1 MANLIEKIKDKRAPA
16 PETPERRD
24 VPVAHPDPQQGLTG
38 AQVRE
43 RADAGWTNAP
53 VDPPGKT
60 VKQIVLS
67 NIFTYF
73 NMLFFL
79 LALCVIAV
87 QQWLNLTFMGVII
100 VNTAIGIIQEIRSK
114 KTLDKLNILASPKAV
129 AVRDGR
135 RVTIDTAQLVRD
147 DIVIFA
153 AGNQIYADA
162 VVAQDSCYV
171 NEALIT
177 GESDEIKKNPGDK
190 LLSGSFVVSGMCR
203 AQLTDVGADS
213 YVSRLTQEA
222 KRAKKPQQSEM
233 MRSLQNL
240 VKWIGILVIPL
251 GVVMFVKEYVWLGRV
266 VPIAVTSTV
275 GSIIGMI
282 PEGLY
287 LLTSL
292 ALVAGVVRLAQR
304 KTLVHEL
311 GCIET
316 LARVDTLCVDKT
328 GTVTENKMIVEDIC
342 PLCDDRF
349 TLEDIRMIM
358 SDYVYAMQADN
369 DTMAALR
376 RYFTGEKTQDAT
388 ATLPFSSAKKYGG
401 VSFHAEE
408 TYLLGAPDVLLAGRE
423 NPYQEQIEGYSA
435 KGCRVLLL
443 GMYDG
448 ALSDETLSADLLPI
462 ALILL
467 SNKIRAEAP
476 ETFGYFA
483 SQGVAVK
490 VISGDNPVT
499 VSAVAQQAG
508 IEGAENWVDARE
520 LKTDQDIA
528 RAIRRYT
535 ISGDNARTVSEVA
548 KRAGIENADRF
559 VDARTL
565 TTEEAIRDAAGKY
578 TVFGRVT
585 PAQKRSLVQALKA
598 DGHTVAMTGDGVND
612 VLALKEADCS
622 IAMASGSD
630 VACQV
635 SHIVL
640 LDSNFASMP
649 SVVAEG
655 RRVINN
661 IERSASLY
669 LVKNI
674 FSFCLAFFTLFA
686 TLPYPFS
693 PAQLTLVS
701 AVTIGIPSFILAM
714 EPNESLVKGKFL
726 RNVLFRA
733 LPAAMTDLAMVVG
746 ILLFYIAFQ
755 LDDTAMITIC
765 TGVMGIVGL
774 MMVHRTCQPYNTIRK
789 VMIVVLSVLF
799 VIAYFGFP
807 TLFSLQKL
815 NLQSALILIVF
826 GLLSWPVMK
835 AFCRLNDRMR
845 AKFEAWRAGKTAK
858 AA

>member
-1 MANLIEKIKDKRAPA
+1 MANLIEKIKDRRAPA

-24 VPVAHPDPQQGLTG
+24 VPVAHPDPQQGLTS

-114 KTLDKLNILASPKAV
+114 KTLDKLSILASPKAV

-135 RVTIDTAQLVRD
+135 RVTVDTAQLVRD
-147 DIVIFA
+147 DIVVFA

-251 GVVMFVKEYVWLGRV
+251 GVVMFVKEYVWLGRA

-328 GTVTENKMIVEDIC
+328 GTVTENKMIVEDVC

-358 SDYVYAMQADN
+358 ADYVYAMQADN

-401 VSFHAEE
+401 VSFHTEE

-448 ALSDETLSADLLPI
+448 ALTDETLSAGFLPI

-490 VISGDNPVT
+490 V
-499 VSAVAQQAG
+499 
-508 IEGAENWVDARE
+508 
-520 LKTDQDIA
+520 
-528 RAIRRYT
+528 

-630 VACQV
+630 AASQV

-640 LDSNFASMP
+640 LESNFAAMP

-661 IERSASLY
+661 IERSAALF

-674 FSFCLAFFTLFA
+674 FSFALALISLIF
-686 TLPYPFS
+686 TLPYPVTS
-693 PAQLTLVS
+693 AQMSLVS
-701 AVTIGIPSFILAM
+701 ALTIGAPGFVLAM
-714 EPNESLVKGKFL
+714 EPNISRIKGKFL
-726 RNVLFRA
+726 PNVIYRA
-733 LPAAMTDLAMVVG
+733 LPGALTDLFLVLGVILFCMVFEVEDNMMSTVCAI
-746 ILLFYIAFQ
+746 ILN
-755 LDDTAMITIC
+755 
-765 TGVMGIVGL
+765 IVGL
-774 MMVHRTCQPYNTIRK
+774 MVVHFTCKPYNLLRK
-789 VMIVVLSVLF
+789 VMIGGLTAAFVFCVVMLPQLFTLS
-799 VIAYFGFP
+799 
-807 TLFSLQKL
+807 SLDL
-815 NLQSALILIVF
+815 PGAMILVVFALLSAPALIVIRRAQDKL
-826 GLLSWPVMK
+826 K
-835 AFCRLNDRMR
+835 ASIDSLHSPGRHAKKR
-845 AKFEAWRAGKTAK
+845 AVKSREEE
-858 AA
+858 

>member
-1 MANLIEKIKDKRAPA
+1 MQQLPQSQDSAPLRGLSAQQAEALRAQGLSNQQSDTGGKSAGEIIRSNALTFFNLIF
-16 PETPERRD
+16 
-24 VPVAHPDPQQGLTG
+24 V
-38 AQVRE
+38 
-43 RADAGWTNAP
+43 
-53 VDPPGKT
+53 
-60 VKQIVLS
+60 
-67 NIFTYF
+67 
-73 NMLFFL
+73 
-79 LALCVIAV
+79 VIAV
-87 QQWLNLTFMGVII
+87 LLCLVGSYRNLTFLPVVIG
-100 VNTAIGIIQEIRSK
+100 NTLIGIFQELRAKHI
-114 KTLDKLNILASPKAV
+114 LDKMSLLHAPHAV
-129 AVRDGR
+129 ALRDGMEQKLAAN
-135 RVTIDTAQLVRD
+135 DLVRG
-147 DIVIFA
+147 DIVVLS
-153 AGNQIYADA
+153 AGDQIPADA
-162 VVAQDSCYV
+162 TVLQGSVQV
-171 NEALIT
+171 NEALLT
-177 GESDEIKKNPGDK
+177 GESDEIEKEPGSE
-190 LLSGSFVVSGMCR
+190 LLSGSFVVAGRCYARLDQVGDESYI
-203 AQLTDVGADS
+203 AKLT
-213 YVSRLTQEA
+213 REA
-222 KRAKKPQQSEM
+222 KAVQTGEQSEM
-233 MRSLQNL
+233 IRAINRI
-240 VKWIGILVIPL
+240 VKWIGFTI
-251 GVVMFVKEYVWLGRV
+251 
-266 VPIAVTSTV
+266 VPIGVILFAQSYFYSGETLQKSVVSAIAAV
-275 GSIIGMI
+275 IGMI

-287 LLTSL
+287 MLTTI
-292 ALVAGVVRLAQR
+292 ALVLGTMRLARR
-304 KTLVHEL
+304 KVLLHDMKS
-311 GCIET
+311 IET

-328 GTVTENKMIVEDIC
+328 GTVTENKMIVEDVC

-358 SDYVYAMQADN
+358 ADYVYAMQADN

-401 VSFHAEE
+401 VSFHTEE

-448 ALSDETLSADLLPI
+448 ALTDETLSAGFLPI

-490 VISGDNPVT
+490 V
-499 VSAVAQQAG
+499 
-508 IEGAENWVDARE
+508 
-520 LKTDQDIA
+520 
-528 RAIRRYT
+528 

-789 VMIVVLSVLF
+789 VMIVVLGVLF

-835 AFCRLNDRMR
+835 AFCRLNDHMR
-845 AKFEAWRAGKTAK
+845 TRFEAWRAGKTAK